1 MARIKLAHL
10 ISAEDNNNL
19 VWFPPPIFSCFKISK
34 LVLKHAAFISLE
46 GNNIPLAKF
55 LGQAH
60 VYFGMDQKLGE
71 KITDIIWGKI
81 CSQLGTNLSGK

>member
-1 MARIKLAHL
+1 MATIELGSL
-10 ISAEDNNNL
+10 ISAESHIIC
-19 VWFPPPIFSCFKISK
+19 FFFFIFGCFKISK

-60 VYFGMDQKLGE
+60 VYFGTEQKLE
-71 KITDIIWGKI
+71 KKKTDIIWGDKI
-81 CSQLGTNLSGK
+81 VAN

>member
-1 MARIKLAHL
+1 M
-10 ISAEDNNNL
+10 
-19 VWFPPPIFSCFKISK
+19 VPPPIFSCFKISK

-71 KITDIIWGKI
+71 K
-81 CSQLGTNLSGK
+81 